1 MESAPGPS
9 NQAPLPQM
17 NTPEQFPA
25 PPMPPEIT
33 PEILEAMKA
42 EARQRAIYQV
52 LQQRQEQ
59 PPMPSLAPPSRV
71 VYVRRNLTVAELI
84 LIFALSCGLVVGVQT
99 GWSFVSNLL
108 PKVEIRVK

>member
-9 NQAPLPQM
+9 NQAPLPQL
-17 NTPEQFPA
+17 NTPEQFLPSSL
-25 PPMPPEIT
+25 PPEIT

-59 PPMPSLAPPSRV
+59 PQKPFLAPPSNV

-84 LIFALSCGLVVGVQT
+84 LIFALSCGVVVGVQA
-99 GWSFVSNLL
+99 GWGFVSNLL

>member
-1 MESAPGPS
+1 MENQSVPSSQVPAPQQG
-9 NQAPLPQM
+9 A
-17 NTPEQFPA
+17 PEQFA
-25 PPMPPEIT
+25 ASSLPPEIT
-33 PEILEAMKA
+33 PEVLEAMKA

-59 PPMPSLAPPSRV
+59 PAVTFQAQAPSV

-84 LIFALSCGLVVGVQT
+84 LILALACGLVT
-99 GWSFVSNLL
+99 GIQAGWGFISNLV